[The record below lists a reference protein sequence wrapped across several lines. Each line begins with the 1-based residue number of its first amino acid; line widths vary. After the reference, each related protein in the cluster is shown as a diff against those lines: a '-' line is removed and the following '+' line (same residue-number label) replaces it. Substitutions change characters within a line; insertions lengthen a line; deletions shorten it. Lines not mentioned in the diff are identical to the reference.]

1 MNTYC
6 PNLSNAQVR
15 QEFNDLV
22 QAVGEDQAY
31 LVWHR
36 NNGYALTSAPNGAKS
51 LLFQKL
57 LEKYH
62 GDYNLAMQKKAAM
75 YLSKYTDQNGKWYEG
90 TIFTANNIDNI
101 EELKHKYPSTLPNK
115 FYHHSTNKFG
125 RQPFDSREGT
135 KERLHIVGRLITDK
149 VDALVVENPNSDN
162 KISHITLAT
171 AAGIKPF
178 ESNKEL
184 QLHQDKI
191 QPLDDYVDT
200 TFRNNISNDV
210 SIALDENGEPALVEN
225 KKRVPLIKSGI
236 SEKDQQ
242 KLNNANSFIKNH
254 LQIKSGPIRNK
265 KIDDRLQTLN
275 DYIEWLYYDITGQ
288 DLNIDANKDV
298 YDQIEFAV
306 NNTDFEQITKEHLKN
321 LKDSQIKPNSA
332 QIVVRKSL
340 IDSFL
345 SNPDLSKYDEEQKQ
359 IIKKFLP
366 ALFKSE
372 DSLTNKRIGFYKHNI
387 KKIHDKIDKS
397 FDQEWQTYFAN
408 RGKQIKLQN
417 FLDYLELSPDYKQ
430 QIKEKIFSEIG
441 RYVARSDSK
450 YFQNKNQK
458 KDLTFMSDRGHG
470 PVVQSLDFSKYFD
483 NSTFEVSKYGRI
495 IYGRAKTSNVL
506 QKIINDNS
514 IDPRLRKSAEFLL
527 KYVKDNQ
534 NFDIIFTD
542 PGDRTL
548 FEEGKRTR
556 TVHGVTDTMSRT
568 IYIRTTNAYENK
580 ESTLI
585 HEIAHSVTTTI
596 LYEQQ
601 TDNTKVWKGLESYMR
616 YIDRF
621 VGHSL
626 AAAIAENH
634 WRQSPQEFIAEFFG
648 NAEFQ
653 EMLKEIPPVDQK
665 KFNNVFE
672 ELLNWLYEL
681 FTGKPAN
688 AFEQIKPV
696 MESLVISQANR
707 DLIDNVPIYEQR
719 YLESPHFGTQE
730 ERHILEHAKRD
741 ENGKLLAPNGKPS
754 NLTEKQYAQVRT
766 KAFKEW
772 FGDWENDPKN
782 ASKVVDENGEPLV
795 VQHNSTF
802 GDITYFDKN
811 RRGSNGGTLFGKGFY
826 FSTNADYNS
835 IFGKN
840 VYDVFLNIKNPLSS
854 DKNDP
859 SYHIYEDYKLDIAF
873 GDEDDTQTLLKNKG
887 YDGVVAVNKSENNVI
902 EYVAWDSNQIKSAT
916 GNVGTFS
923 RTNIDIYYLQTSGNT
938 QDVLTNLFSNDNID
952 IFLKSGNTQQ
962 LLQELINDSYIAAPF
977 KPFAEILARHDIPII
992 ISEENSNNLMS
1003 TFVDNNGG
1011 VVISINPKVLR
1022 HVSIGFAAEKLMH
1035 EVVHALTTEG
1045 LREGSSMFDRK
1056 LNKITEKLFNLY
1068 NKQFP
1073 SERFSR
1079 NDYTNGYNGLQDKYE
1094 FVAEFLTNQSFR
1106 QLLFDKAKQLDK
1118 NNNKQSVLQSLKS
1131 FVQNLINFLI
1141 NKKSNTEN
1149 LEKYQLQLF
1158 NYINNKNTIVNGNIK
1173 SEQQLKDL
1181 IKSVDTYK
1189 FIAENVL
1196 ENDEL
1201 LQKLHPVVKRYNF
1214 TLGASIINR
1223 FIQNNSEYQKRLKD
1237 QKNKKERRVALLR
1250 QDVKESFNI
1259 VIPEII
1265 QALETRQKAVKIA
1278 KIPDDQKHKILSGL
1292 ASQIS
1297 ALKSETMSDLN
1308 RIAYVLNA
1316 VLPEIIDESEKIHD
1330 AAVTLYKDGV
1340 YVLSDTDY
1348 MYEMHDY
1355 FGVYQ
1360 NVLNSLLD
1368 VFTHPGI
1375 NEAIKEYESDNLSLL
1390 SSLNDFIEK
1399 VETCKSLC
1407 DTSINIL
1414 KNICSA
1420 NVIARLE
1427 NIGFDTNN
1435 ISEADDYISSELG
1448 AFTTHDISWLG
1459 KNLGS
1464 ADASSDYAVK
1474 SLSYIV
1480 SKAISSAEITTNN
1493 KVAKLQMLQHD
1504 LKFGESVRQLYE
1516 LDDNGLPTGNL
1527 VRKLNYGKFKSDYN
1541 KFMENLNSKYSTDEE
1556 PLDPSNRI
1564 PPKSKENRIKWQTE
1578 RNEWLGAHCHRRFNA
1593 EYYNKF
1599 AQLSDITKQ
1608 RRDEIQI
1615 AINAIRSKVLLKDGS
1630 FYDYSALDPDSW
1642 QQLKV
1647 LYMQR
1652 RQLANIYDVTG
1663 ELKQGDDLIIAQELQ
1678 ELNKSLY
1685 DGNKAK
1691 RNTNK
1696 WQTLRN
1702 KVIAECGG
1710 LEEMKKGRSNI
1721 NFDWKKLDEW
1731 DERNSKTQFKLN
1743 DDGTIKLFDDI
1754 RKAKIELLEKN
1765 GFSNKQIEDLLDG
1778 DSTYNQNKDRI
1789 NKMLAP
1795 YRRLDTGDVDANILP
1810 ELIKQKVI
1818 ALQKENGKILKDS
1831 KATLKKQIRKKLSEL
1846 GKEYYDIKW
1855 TQQFA
1860 DMLAEARRLDIQEQ
1874 TKDGVLS
1881 VDDNQNTHVKNFL
1894 VTHGFLKLYGDGFG
1908 GILEKFTPY
1917 QFYTKIVPK
1926 DYDKYVEVAPGD
1938 NYIEQDPESTFLD
1951 KDFDQDENET
1961 YIPKINGTYNGVKFS
1976 YDNSE
1981 AFETIQN
1988 SNTLNAL
1995 YNEIKA
2001 TIHETN
2007 EIYSNIP
2014 FKNDFQLPG
2023 ITGTDWRNLI
2033 KRSSGGKWKS
2043 LFKDRIGRM
2052 FRITEKDVDINQK
2065 AATRPDGH
2073 QLSFIPQPYT
2083 AALKDPTQISMD
2095 LIGIVSQYYA
2105 KGQQYKEKT
2114 NVKDQCETILDLI
2127 SRRSYVGTHTV
2138 KSGLETNTYQMAR
2151 KFLNMNLYDQRE
2163 DKAEVGSFNINKPF
2177 GFAKAWATL
2186 VNLGCSIKV
2195 ATVGFMTAYYS
2206 GIMNAVTGKEYGIK
2220 EWSIANAEM
2229 LNGLLMSGCGARIIG
2244 QNSRLFQ
2251 QNLMELFNLADQA
2264 EKKYKYTNRNVVVN
2278 QLIENW
2284 AFGMLSTADYL
2295 SKGTILDATLAA
2307 HRYFEG
2313 KFVSKNDIR
2322 RLYSDKNSIT
2332 GGDKYQEALE
2342 KWRQGKTFLQVLKE
2356 AHKNGDRTNMFNIPS
2371 EYKDAVNNSFFYI
2384 QKRAQNYAARADGV
2398 MTPTQRAAF
2407 MTGMIGQA
2415 VMMHK
2420 QYLQPLLQQYFG
2432 AKQYNLEMQ
2441 QYTYGGIRA
2450 VADLLVNPYKDG
2462 IQAIRL
2468 LNSEHLRDLSEVTNK
2483 QKIKAFARGVKSG
2496 ISRQIAET
2504 FADPINRQAI
2514 KRVLAEVAIYNL
2526 LISPLVSMLLH
2537 KADDDRDN
2545 KLLQLIAYIALS
2557 FRWEAFNQYRFAD
2570 ILNTM
2575 KSPTAMT
2582 SVWDGLNVFAD
2593 SFNSYKTPENSLWH
2607 VFSNVK
2613 DVVTDSEEGNEII
2626 QSGAYEDWTKRE
2638 RALIKLTP
2646 LKNLKE
2652 QWDNSYAKRKYTQNQ
2667 LYKQSE

>member
-36 NNGYALTSAPNGAKS
+36 NNGYALTSAPNGAES

-75 YLSKYTDQNGKWYEG
+75 YLSQYTDQNGVWYKG
-90 TIFTANNIDNI
+90 
-101 EELKHKYPSTLPNK
+101 KS
-115 FYHHSTNKFG
+115 
-125 RQPFDSREGT
+125 
-135 KERLHIVGRLITDK
+135 
-149 VDALVVENPNSDN
+149 
-162 KISHITLAT
+162 
-171 AAGIKPF
+171 
-178 ESNKEL
+178 
-184 QLHQDKI
+184 KI
-191 QPLDDYVDT
+191 Q
-200 TFRNNISNDV
+200 
-210 SIALDENGEPALVEN
+210 
-225 KKRVPLIKSGI
+225 
-236 SEKDQQ
+236 
-242 KLNNANSFIKNH
+242 
-254 LQIKSGPIRNK
+254 
-265 KIDDRLQTLN
+265 
-275 DYIEWLYYDITGQ
+275 
-288 DLNIDANKDV
+288 
-298 YDQIEFAV
+298 
-306 NNTDFEQITKEHLKN
+306 
-321 LKDSQIKPNSA
+321 
-332 QIVVRKSL
+332 
-340 IDSFL
+340 
-345 SNPDLSKYDEEQKQ
+345 
-359 IIKKFLP
+359 
-366 ALFKSE
+366 
-372 DSLTNKRIGFYKHNI
+372 
-387 KKIHDKIDKS
+387 
-397 FDQEWQTYFAN
+397 
-408 RGKQIKLQN
+408 
-417 FLDYLELSPDYKQ
+417 
-430 QIKEKIFSEIG
+430 
-441 RYVARSDSK
+441 
-450 YFQNKNQK
+450 
-458 KDLTFMSDRGHG
+458 
-470 PVVQSLDFSKYFD
+470 
-483 NSTFEVSKYGRI
+483 
-495 IYGRAKTSNVL
+495 
-506 QKIINDNS
+506 
-514 IDPRLRKSAEFLL
+514 
-527 KYVKDNQ
+527 
-534 NFDIIFTD
+534 
-542 PGDRTL
+542 
-548 FEEGKRTR
+548 
-556 TVHGVTDTMSRT
+556 
-568 IYIRTTNAYENK
+568 
-580 ESTLI
+580 
-585 HEIAHSVTTTI
+585 
-596 LYEQQ
+596 
-601 TDNTKVWKGLESYMR
+601 
-616 YIDRF
+616 
-621 VGHSL
+621 
-626 AAAIAENH
+626 
-634 WRQSPQEFIAEFFG
+634 
-648 NAEFQ
+648 
-653 EMLKEIPPVDQK
+653 
-665 KFNNVFE
+665 
-672 ELLNWLYEL
+672 
-681 FTGKPAN
+681 
-688 AFEQIKPV
+688 
-696 MESLVISQANR
+696 
-707 DLIDNVPIYEQR
+707 
-719 YLESPHFGTQE
+719 
-730 ERHILEHAKRD
+730 
-741 ENGKLLAPNGKPS
+741 
-754 NLTEKQYAQVRT
+754 
-766 KAFKEW
+766 
-772 FGDWENDPKN
+772 
-782 ASKVVDENGEPLV
+782 VDENGEP
-795 VQHNSTF
+795 
-802 GDITYFDKN
+802 I
-811 RRGSNGGTLFGKGFY
+811 LFG
-826 FSTNADYNS
+826 
-835 IFGKN
+835 
-840 VYDVFLNIKNPLSS
+840 
-854 DKNDP
+854 
-859 SYHIYEDYKLDIAF
+859 LDRSN
-873 GDEDDTQTLLKNKG
+873 LK
-887 YDGVVAVNKSENNVI
+887 
-902 EYVAWDSNQIKSAT
+902 
-916 GNVGTFS
+916 
-923 RTNIDIYYLQTSGNT
+923 T
-938 QDVLTNLFSNDNID
+938 QDVLTNLFSNDNND
-952 IFLKSGNTQQ
+952 LFLKKNNNTQQ
-962 LLQELINDSYIAAPF
+962 LLQQLINDSYIAVPF
-977 KPFAEILARHDIPII
+977 KSFAEILARHNIPII
-992 ISEENSNNLMS
+992 VSEENSNNLMS
-1003 TFVDNNGG
+1003 TFVDDKGG
-1011 VVISINPKVLR
+1011 IVISVNPKVLK
-1022 HVSIGFAAEKLMH
+1022 HVSTGFAAEKLMH

-1068 NKQFP
+1068 SKQFP

-1158 NYINNKNTIVNGNIK
+1158 NYINNKNAIVNGNIK

-1196 ENDEL
+1196 ESDEL
-1201 LQKLHPVVKRYNF
+1201 LQKLSPIVKRYNF
-1214 TLGASIINR
+1214 TLGSSIIDR

-1250 QDVKESFNI
+1250 QDVKESFNV

-1435 ISEADDYISSELG
+1435 MSEADDYISSELG
-1448 AFTTHDISWLG
+1448 AFTTHDVSWLG

-1541 KFMENLNSKYSTDEE
+1541 KFMENLNSKYSTEEE
-1556 PLDPSNRI
+1556 PLDPGNRI

-1578 RNEWLGAHCHRRFNA
+1578 RNEWLGAHCHRRFNT

-1630 FYDYSALDPDSW
+1630 FYNYSALDQDSW

-1663 ELKQGDDLIIAQELQ
+1663 ELKQGDDLTIAQELQ

-1765 GFSNKQIEDLLDG
+1765 GFSDKQIEDLLDG

-1818 ALQKENGKILKDS
+1818 ALQKQNSKILKDS
-1831 KATLKKQIRKKLSEL
+1831 KASLKKQIRKKLSEL

-1881 VDDNQNTHVKNFL
+1881 IGDDQNTHVKNFL
-1894 VTHGFLKLYGDGFG
+1894 VTHGFLKLYDDGFG

-1976 YDNSE
+1976 YDNSK
-1981 AFETIQN
+1981 AFKTIQN
-1988 SNTLNAL
+1988 SNTLKAL

-2023 ITGTDWRNLI
+2023 ITGTDWKNLI

-2127 SRRSYVGTHTV
+2127 SRRSYVGTRTV

-2229 LNGLLMSGCGARIIG
+2229 LNGLVISGCGARIIG

-2251 QNLMELFNLADQA
+2251 QNLMELFNLADQS
-2264 EKKYKYTNRNVVVN
+2264 EKKYRHTNRNVVVN

-2313 KFVSKNDIR
+2313 KFVSKDDIR

-2356 AHKNGDRTNMFNIPS
+2356 AHKNGDRTNMFNISS
-2371 EYKDAVNNSFFYI
+2371 EYKDAVDNSFFYI

-2462 IQAIRL
+2462 MQAIRL

-2496 ISRQIAET
+2496 ISRQVAET
-2504 FADPINRQAI
+2504 FADPVNRQAI

-2526 LISPLVSMLLH
+2526 LISPLVSLLLH

-2613 DVVTDSEEGNEII
+2613 DVVTDSEEGSEII